1 MQRGTLL
8 LVEVERLPHQTRP
21 PKPMWLWWHGPAG
34 TRPELALVWRA
45 YVHRFDL
52 EHTLRFSK
60 QSLDWTTLRVRQP
73 AAAERWTWLVVLAYT
88 QLRLARPVVADQR
101 LPWERRRPAGQLTP
115 YRGRRVFSH
124 VRALFG
130 TPAAAPK
137 PAGHPAGRPK
147 GRRYRPAARTPA
159 IKLTP

>member
-1 MQRGTLL
+1 
-8 LVEVERLPHQTRP
+8 
-21 PKPMWLWWHGPAG
+21 MWLWWHGPAG
-34 TRPELALVWRA
+34 TSPELALLWRA

-88 QLRLARPVVADQR
+88 QLRLARPLVTDQR
-101 LPWERRRPAGQLTP
+101 LPWERPRPAGQLTP
-115 YRGRRVFSH
+115 YRVRRVFSH
-124 VRALFG
+124 VCELFG
-130 TPAAAPK
+130 TPAAAPT
-137 PAGHPAGRPK
+137 PSGHPTGRPK
-147 GRRYRPAARTPA
+147 GRRYHPAARTPA